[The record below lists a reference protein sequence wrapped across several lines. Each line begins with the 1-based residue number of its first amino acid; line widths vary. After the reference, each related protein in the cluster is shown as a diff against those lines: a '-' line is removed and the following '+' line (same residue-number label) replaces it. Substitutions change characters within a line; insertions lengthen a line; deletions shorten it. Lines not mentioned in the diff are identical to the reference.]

1 MVERV
6 LIDVTGLVQG
16 VGFRPY
22 VYSLATLLNLRGS
35 VQNIGGHLAIDLE
48 GEHTAVDAF
57 LHALVEDPP
66 SLASIRAVETRR
78 VCPANHRQFQ
88 IRTSTG
94 ALARE
99 VHISPDIATCE
110 RCLAELFDPNDRRH
124 RHPFISCTKCGP
136 RYSIIVGVPFDRPRT
151 TMGRFAMCE
160 ECLAEFAN
168 PRNRR
173 FHAQTI
179 ACWRCGPTLVA
190 RDRAVAHA
198 GGQDALTMAVNTLCA
213 GGIVAVKGLGGF
225 HLACDA
231 TNEDAVRELRLRKHR
246 HAKPFAMMLDE
257 PHARSVFADDTAA
270 LAALLTR
277 ERPIVLLPREAWVS
291 AGAPDIAESVAPG
304 CPSVGLMLPYTPV
317 HHLLLH
323 DIGRPLVMT
332 SGNISDEP
340 MAFKDEEALG
350 QFGAVADIFLMHDR
364 EIQTRCDDSVVRIHA
379 GKPALVRRAR
389 GFAPSAITLEEEAP
403 TPVLG
408 VGAHLKNTFCLIA
421 GRHAYMSPHIGDL
434 DRVETYRALGDGV
447 SQAARLFGVEPTVV
461 AHDLHP
467 DYLST
472 RVASELPAARRLGVQ
487 HHHAHVL
494 SCIAEHSLQ
503 RPVIGVAFDGAG
515 LGTDGAIWGGE
526 FLFVDGVACE
536 RLAHL
541 AYVPLA
547 GGDLVAREPWRMAVA
562 HLTAAFG
569 DGLGPMGAVLRQR
582 ITPTLWNGVR
592 RLVARGM
599 GTPTSSVGRLFDAL
613 ASLLGL
619 RDRAEY
625 EGQAA
630 MELESIAS
638 VESARDYVFDV
649 NTTLPVW
656 AIQSAPVIRAIS
668 ADLAGDIP
676 RAQIACGF
684 HRALGTM
691 VADVA
696 SRIAAHTGVRDV
708 VLTGGVF
715 QNAMLTNC
723 AAQALEAAGLTVFLH
738 ERVPCNDGGLSLGQ
752 ALFAARTAR
761 AERQLEE
768 RVACA

>member
-35 VQNIGGHLAIDLE
+35 VQNSGGHLAIDLE
-48 GEHTAVDAF
+48 GEHAAVDAF
-57 LHALVEDPP
+57 VHALVEDPP

-78 VCPANHRQFQ
+78 VDLANHRQFQ
-88 IRTSTG
+88 IRPSTG
-94 ALARE
+94 ASAHE
-99 VHISPDIATCE
+99 VHVSPDIATCQ
-110 RCLAELFDPNDRRH
+110 RCVAELFDPDNRRH

-136 RYSIIVGVPFDRPRT
+136 RFSIIVGVPFDRRRT
-151 TMGRFAMCE
+151 TMCRFAMCK
-160 ECLAEFAN
+160 ECRAEFAN
-168 PRNRR
+168 PRDRR

-179 ACWRCGPTLVA
+179 ACWHCGPTLVA
-190 RDRAVAHA
+190 RDRTAVHA
-198 GGQDALTMAVNTLCA
+198 RGQDALTVAANALRA
-213 GGIVAVKGLGGF
+213 GGIVAIKGLGGF

-231 TNEDAVRELRLRKHR
+231 TNDDAVRKLRVRKHR
-246 HAKPFAMMLDE
+246 HAKPFAIMLDE
-257 PHARSVFADDTAA
+257 PRSRLVFAGDTVA

-277 ERPIVLLPREAWVS
+277 ERPIVLLPRETWMS
-291 AGAPDIAESVAPG
+291 AGARDIAESVAPS

-323 DIGRPLVMT
+323 DIGQPLVMT

-350 QFGAVADIFLMHDR
+350 QLGEVADVFLMHDR

-379 GKPALVRRAR
+379 TKPALVRRAR
-389 GFAPSAITLEEEAP
+389 GFAPSSIALGEEAP

-421 GRHAYMSPHIGDL
+421 GRQAYMSPHIGDL
-434 DRVETYRALGDGV
+434 DRVETYRALGEGV
-447 SQAARLFGVEPTVV
+447 SQAARLFGVEPTIV

-472 RVASELPAARRLGVQ
+472 RVASEIPAARRLAVQ

-494 SCIAEHSLQ
+494 SCVAEHNH
-503 RPVIGVAFDGAG
+503 RGPVIGVAFDGAG

-526 FLFVDGVACE
+526 FLFVDGVTCE
-536 RLAHL
+536 RRAHL

-547 GGDLVAREPWRMAVA
+547 GGDLAAREPWRMAVA
-562 HLTAAFG
+562 YLTAAFS
-569 DGLGPMGAVLRQR
+569 DDLGPLGAVLKQR
-582 ITPTLWNGVR
+582 IAPGLWSGVR

-599 GTPTSSVGRLFDAL
+599 GTPTSSVGRLFDAIAAL
-613 ASLLGL
+613 VGL

-630 MELESIAS
+630 MELEAI
-638 VESARDYVFDV
+638 SAAVSSSDYVFAV
-649 NTTLPVW
+649 NTSGPVW
-656 AIQSAPVIRAIS
+656 SIESAPVIRAIS
-668 ADLAGDIP
+668 ADLAAGIP
-676 RAQIACGF
+676 RARIAGGF
-684 HRALGTM
+684 HRALGAM

-696 SRIAAHTGVRDV
+696 TGIAVHTGVRDV

-715 QNAMLTNC
+715 QNALLTNC
-723 AAQALEAAGLTVFLH
+723 TAQALEAAGLTVVLH

-752 ALFAARTAR
+752 ALFAARTTR
-761 AERQLEE
+761 AEQRLEE
-768 RVACA
+768 RIACA